1 MITWTLEADFDRNG
15 SFETDLTPYVVKPSN
30 GISISRGMDEQ
41 GYYRVSS
48 CTVELDNSDGRFSPR
63 NTAGPYYGRLNP
75 DIPIRLTAEESST
88 NYTRWTGFIGSFTR
102 KSSNREVPTC
112 VLHCWDIAH
121 YLDQSPTVNLTVA
134 ERTSDEALEA
144 ITTALGLGSGDI
156 DFDAGELTIPL
167 HFALASSAQ
176 QAMMDVVRSEP
187 GTLYVNGLGQ
197 LRFEARNSRLGVAQD
212 DTWGDGTDVLP
223 NAIQDLTDDYDYVT
237 SVRVRTTVLRT
248 GQADVEIFR
257 FSRGASTKPAAD
269 SLELAAGEVY
279 EREFTGIS
287 GYVAITAPVAGTDY
301 AGNTSANGSGTDKT
315 SALTVTVTDL
325 GGGRFRL
332 RIENTDGGAVFV
344 TLFRLRG
351 QPVQFY
357 ADRPEAH
364 IEKAVTGR
372 PVGRDVAVDLPFG
385 DDAVYRPVNY
395 AAQLLYTY
403 RWPIQRLKLRFQT
416 KEPEFLALE
425 IGDLIRYT
433 DVAMGEQGSYSDDW
447 YYVAHMEEHIPTE
460 WEGLEFFI
468 DVTLEPSHVYRNL
481 DAIAFDLFTRAN
493 ATGSLGVSTN
503 GVIWAGD
510 SSFDIVSQAARASS
524 DTLQMPTLELGS
536 GVTNQVVEAT
546 MNNIGATDEVGVV
559 FGYVDASNQYRAY
572 LDHDNDELVLEKNV
586 ATTVTEIARVAF
598 TVGSG
603 HEIAVLRQGDR
614 IRVYVD
620 FALWIDEE
628 DSSLATGTK
637 AGLFAR
643 NASGT
648 TTFDD
653 FYAQGL

>member
-1 MITWTLEADFDRNG
+1 MITWALEADFDRNG
-15 SFETDLTPYVVKPSN
+15 SYETNLTPFVVKPSN
-30 GISISRGMDEQ
+30 GITISRGMDEQ

-48 CTVELDNSDGRFSPR
+48 FEVELDNSDGRFSPR
-63 NTAGPYYGRLNP
+63 NAASPYYGRLNP
-75 DIPIRLTAEESST
+75 DVPIHLTAELNSVT
-88 NYTRWTGFIGSFTR
+88 YTIWTGYIGRYTR
-102 KSSNREVPTC
+102 KSTDREVPTC
-112 VLHCWDIAH
+112 VLQCWDIAH
-121 YLDQSPTVNLTVA
+121 YLEQSPTVNLTVA
-134 ERTSDEALEA
+134 QRTSDAALEA
-144 ITTALGLGSGDI
+144 VTTALGLGSGDI

-167 HFALASSAQ
+167 HFALASSAL

-187 GTLYVNGLGQ
+187 GIFYVNALGQ
-197 LRFEARNSRLGVAQD
+197 FRFEARNARLGVSED

-223 NAIQDLTDDYDYVT
+223 NAINDLTDDFDYVS

-301 AGNTSANGSGTDKT
+301 AANTAANGSGTDKT

-332 RIENTDGGAVFV
+332 RLANTDAGAIFV

-351 QPVQFY
+351 QPVEFY

-364 IEKAVTGR
+364 IEKPVTGR

-385 DDAVYRPVNY
+385 DDAVYRPVSY

-416 KEPEFLALE
+416 KLAEHLALE
-425 IGDLIRYT
+425 LGDLVRYT
-433 DVAMGEQGSYSDDW
+433 DGAMGEQGSYSDDW
-447 YYVAHMEEHIPTE
+447 YYVAALEYHIPTE
-460 WEGLEFFI
+460 WEGLEFFL
-468 DVTLEPSHVYRNL
+468 DVTLEPSHIYRNL
-481 DAIAFDLFTRAN
+481 DRIAFDLFTRAN
-493 ATGSLGVSTN
+493 GALGTSTN
-503 GVIWAGD
+503 GKAWAGATNVT
-510 SSFDIVSQAARASS
+510 IVSGAARANS
-524 DTLQMPTLELGS
+524 DGLQMPTLDLGA
-536 GVTNQVVEAT
+536 GATDQVVEVT
-546 MNNIGATDEVGVV
+546 MNAIGATDEVGVV
-559 FGYVDASNQYRAY
+559 FGYVDADNQYRAY
-572 LDHDNDELVLEKNV
+572 LDHDAAELVLEKNV
-586 ATTVTEIARVAF
+586 ATTVTELARVAF
-598 TVGSG
+598 TIGSG
-603 HEIAVLRQGDR
+603 HELRVLFQGGR
-614 IRVYVD
+614 IRVYAD
-620 FALWIDEE
+620 FALWIDVE
-628 DSSLATGTK
+628 DTSLTTGTR
-637 AGLFAR
+637 AGLFAL